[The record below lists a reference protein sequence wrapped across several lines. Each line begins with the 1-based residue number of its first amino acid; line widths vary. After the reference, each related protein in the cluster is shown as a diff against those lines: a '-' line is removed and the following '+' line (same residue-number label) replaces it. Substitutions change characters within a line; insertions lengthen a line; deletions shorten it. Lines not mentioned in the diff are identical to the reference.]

1 MGTEKLTVLMCTGI
15 LLAVMLAV
23 SLRGR
28 PASRGSR
35 LLRRAFWSLLLLWG
49 SGMLGGVG
57 VNAFNWA
64 LTGAL
69 GLPGYAAAAVLSLP

>member
-1 MGTEKLTVLMCTGI
+1 MGTEKLTVLGCTGV
-15 LLAVMLAV
+15 LLMGMLAV

-35 LLRRAFWSLLLLWG
+35 ILRRAFWSLLLLWG

-57 VNAFNWA
+57 VTAFNWV
-64 LTGAL
+64 LTAFL
-69 GLPGYAAAAVLSLP
+69 GLPGYAAAAALALP